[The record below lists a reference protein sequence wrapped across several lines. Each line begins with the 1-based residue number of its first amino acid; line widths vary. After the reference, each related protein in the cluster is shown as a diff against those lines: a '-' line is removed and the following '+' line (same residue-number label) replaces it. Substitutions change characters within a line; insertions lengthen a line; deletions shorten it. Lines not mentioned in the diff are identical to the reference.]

1 MSRRVNVLLLGLM
14 MCPAVFAFSPQRL
27 DEDDSLIFLQKNSYV
42 VFYNIAR
49 QIPALVAWNLTKKNL
64 GRHHRPG
71 NISFRQDVDCPKPRA
86 KAQSFVNTGFQ
97 RGHLCPSADRSADND
112 QMRATFVMS
121 NVAPMTAA
129 LNTVQWAQAED
140 YSRCLV
146 RYGHDCH
153 LMAGA
158 FISDSAQLLS
168 MSSKIHV
175 PDSFFRACIVHDAP
189 QLSVFWLMAND
200 TIRRSETA
208 CRVGRRRFLL
218 SLRKKVRIIFDNLDT
233 L

>member
-1 MSRRVNVLLLGLM
+1 MSKRVNVLLLGLM
-14 MCPAVFAFSPQRL
+14 MCATGIAFSPQRL
-27 DEDDSLIFLQKNSYV
+27 DENDSLIFLQKNSYI
-42 VFYNIAR
+42 VFYNINR

-64 GRHHRPG
+64 GQWHRPA
-71 NISFRQDVDCPKPRA
+71 NVSFRQDADCPKPRA
-86 KAQSFVNTGFQ
+86 KAQNFVNTGYQ
-97 RGHLCPSADRSADND
+97 RGHLCPSADRSADNA

-121 NVAPMTAA
+121 NVAPMTAV

-140 YSRCLV
+140 YSRCLA
-146 RYGHDCH
+146 RYGHECH
-153 LMAGA
+153 MMAGA

-168 MSSKIHV
+168 VSSMIHV

-189 QLSVFWLMAND
+189 QLSVYWLMAND

-208 CRVGRRRFLL
+208 CRVGRRRFLM

>member
-1 MSRRVNVLLLGLM
+1 MSRKVNVLLLGLM
-14 MCPAVFAFSPQRL
+14 ICAAGYAFSPQRL
-27 DEDDSLIFLQKNSYV
+27 DGDDSLIFLQKNSYV
-42 VFYNIAR
+42 VYYNIAR

-64 GRHHRPG
+64 GRHHRPS
-71 NISFRQDVDCPKPRA
+71 NVSFRQDVECPKPRA
-86 KAQSFVNTGFQ
+86 KAQSYVNTGYQ
-97 RGHLCPSADRSADND
+97 RGHLCPSADRSADNT

-121 NVAPMTAA
+121 NVAPMTVV

-140 YSRCLV
+140 YSRLLAK
-146 RYGHDCH
+146 YGHDCH

-158 FISDSAQLLS
+158 FISDSVQLLS
-168 MSSKIHV
+168 MSSMIQV

-189 QLSVFWLMAND
+189 QLSVYWLMAND

-208 CRVGRRRFLL
+208 CRVGRRRFLM
-218 SLRKKVRIIFDNLDT
+218 SLRKKVRIIFDQLDT

>member
-1 MSRRVNVLLLGLM
+1 MSKRVNVLLLGLM
-14 MCPAVFAFSPQRL
+14 VCAAGYTFSPQRL
-27 DEDDSLIFLQKNSYV
+27 DENDSLIFLQKNGYV
-42 VFYNIAR
+42 VFYNIDR
-49 QIPALVAWNLTKKNL
+49 QIPALVAWNLTEKNL
-64 GRHHRPG
+64 GRFHRPA
-71 NISFRQDVDCPKPRA
+71 NVSFRQDAECPKPRA
-86 KAQSFVNTGFQ
+86 KAQSFVNTGYQ
-97 RGHLCPSADRSADND
+97 RGHLCPSADRSADNV

-121 NVAPMTAA
+121 NVAPMTAV

-146 RYGHDCH
+146 RYGHECH
-153 LMAGA
+153 MMAGA
-158 FISDSAQLLS
+158 FISDSVQLLS
-168 MSSKIHV
+168 MSSMIQI

-189 QLSVFWLMAND
+189 QLSVYWLMAND

-208 CRVGRRRFLL
+208 CRVGRRKFLM

>member
-1 MSRRVNVLLLGLM
+1 MSRRVNVLLLGLL

-27 DEDDSLIFLQKNSYV
+27 DENDSLIILQKNSYV
-42 VFYNIAR
+42 VFYNIDR

-64 GRHHRPG
+64 GRHHRPS

-97 RGHLCPSADRSADND
+97 RGHLCPSADRSADD
-112 QMRATFVMS
+112 AQMRATFVMS

-168 MSSKIHV
+168 ISSMIHV

-218 SLRKKVRIIFDNLDT
+218 SLRKKVRVIFDTLDT

>member
-1 MSRRVNVLLLGLM
+1 MSKRVNVLLLGLM
-14 MCPAVFAFSPQRL
+14 MCASGYAFSPQRI
-27 DEDDSLIFLQKNSYV
+27 DENDSLIFLQKNSYV
-42 VFYNIAR
+42 VFYNIDR

-64 GRHHRPG
+64 GRWHRPS
-71 NISFRQDVDCPKPRA
+71 NVSFRQDVECPKPRA
-86 KAQSFVNTGFQ
+86 KAQSFVNTGYQ

-121 NVAPMTAA
+121 NVAPMTAV

-140 YSRCLV
+140 YSRYLA
-146 RYGHDCH
+146 RYGHECH
-153 LMAGA
+153 MIAGA
-158 FISDSAQLLS
+158 FISNRVQMLS
-168 MSSKIHV
+168 MSWVIHV

-189 QLSVFWLMAND
+189 QLSVYWLMAND

-208 CRVGRRRFLL
+208 CRVGRRRFLM
-218 SLRKKVRIIFDNLDT
+218 SMRKKVRIIFDNLDT

>member
-14 MCPAVFAFSPQRL
+14 MCPVVFAFSPQRL
-27 DEDDSLIFLQKNSYV
+27 DEDDSLIFLQKNSYI
-42 VFYNIAR
+42 VFYNIDR

-64 GRHHRPG
+64 GRHHRPSSV
-71 NISFRQDVDCPKPRA
+71 SFRQDVDCPKPRA
-86 KAQSFVNTGFQ
+86 KAQSFVNTGYQ
-97 RGHLCPSADRSADND
+97 RGHLCPSADRSADD
-112 QMRATFVMS
+112 AQMRATFVMS
-121 NVAPMTAA
+121 NVAPMTAV

-140 YSRCLV
+140 YSKCLA

-158 FISDSAQLLS
+158 FISDSAKLLS
-168 MSSKIHV
+168 MYSKIHV
-175 PDSFFRACIVHDAP
+175 PDSFFRVCIVHDAP
-189 QLSVFWLMAND
+189 QLSVYWLMAND

>member
-1 MSRRVNVLLLGLM
+1 MSRKVNVLLLGLM
-14 MCPAVFAFSPQRL
+14 MCQAGYAFSPQRL
-27 DEDDSLIFLQKNSYV
+27 DEDDSLIYLQKNSYV
-42 VFYNIAR
+42 VFYNIDR

-64 GRHHRPG
+64 GRHHRPA
-71 NISFRQDVDCPKPRA
+71 NISFRQDVECPKPRA
-86 KAQSFVNTGFQ
+86 KAQSFVNTSYQ
-97 RGHLCPSADRSADND
+97 RGHLCPSADRSSDNA

-121 NVAPMTAA
+121 NVAPMTAV

-140 YSRCLV
+140 YSRCLA
-146 RYGHDCH
+146 RFGYDCH

-158 FISDSAQLLS
+158 FLSDSAQLLS

-189 QLSVFWLMAND
+189 QLSVYWLMAND

-218 SLRKKVRIIFDNLDT
+218 SLRKKVRVIFDTLDT

>member
-14 MCPAVFAFSPQRL
+14 MCAAGFASSPQRL

-42 VFYNIAR
+42 VYYNIAR
-49 QIPALVAWNLTKKNL
+49 QIPALVAWNLGERNL
-64 GRHHRPG
+64 GRLHRPA
-71 NISFRQDVDCPKPRA
+71 NVSFRQDVECPKPRA
-86 KAQSFVNTGFQ
+86 KAQSYVNTGYQ
-97 RGHLCPSADRSADND
+97 RGHLCPSADRSANNA

-121 NVAPMTAA
+121 NVAPMTAV
-129 LNTVQWAQAED
+129 LNTIQWAQAED
-140 YSRCLV
+140 YSRCLA

-153 LMAGA
+153 MMAGA
-158 FISDSAQLLS
+158 FISDSARLLS
-168 MSSKIHV
+168 MSSMIHV

-218 SLRKKVRIIFDNLDT
+218 SLRKKVRVIFDALDT